1 MNGFGSQSMVAP
13 LRRVVVKRPK
23 DAFRDGAMIAAQW
36 KALNYTAP
44 PDLATAEEEFDAFV
58 GAIEESGAEVLSL
71 PPDDR
76 TGLDSLYT
84 HDPGLVTDAGA
95 VLFRTGKIAR
105 RGEGPA
111 MADAFK
117 AWGIPVLG
125 TVEGPA
131 TAEGGDMLWLDHDT
145 LAVGRGF
152 RTNGAGIEALRRL
165 LGPLGV
171 TVLDFPL
178 PYWSGPSDVL
188 HLQSFISFC
197 DKDLAV
203 VYRKLMPVP
212 FFEILADRGVALIDI
227 PEEEFATQACNVLA
241 LAPRRLIALEHN
253 PVTRRRMEAA
263 GCEVRVIKGDEIA
276 FKGSGGPTC
285 LTRPILRAE

>member
-23 DAFRDGAMIAAQW
+23 DAFRDAAAIAAQW
-36 KALNYTAP
+36 KALNYMAP
-44 PDLATAEEEFDAFV
+44 PDLAKAEEEFDAFV
-58 GAIEESGAEVLSL
+58 RVLEESGAEVLSL
-71 PPDDR
+71 PRDDR

-95 VLFRTGKIAR
+95 VLFRTGKVAR

-111 MADAFK
+111 MAAAFK

-125 TVEGPA
+125 TIDDPA
-131 TAEGGDMLWLDHDT
+131 TAEGGDMIWIDHDT

-152 RTNGAGIEALRRL
+152 RTNAAGVEALRRL

-171 TVLDFPL
+171 TVLDFHL
-178 PYWSGPSDVL
+178 PYWDGASDVL
-188 HLQSFISFC
+188 HLQSFISLL
-197 DKDLAV
+197 DTDLAV
-203 VYRKLMPVP
+203 VYRRLLPVP
-212 FFEILADRGVALIDI
+212 FFEILAERGVELIDI
-227 PEEEFATQACNVLA
+227 PDEEYATQACNVLA
-241 LAPRRLIALEHN
+241 LAPRRVIMLEGN
-253 PVTRRRMEAA
+253 PVTRGRLEAA
-263 GCEVRVIKGDEIA
+263 GCEVRFVKGDEIA

-285 LTRPILRAE
+285 LTRPVLRT

>member
-1 MNGFGSQSMVAP
+1 MIAP

-23 DAFRDGAMIAAQW
+23 DAFRNAAAIDAQW

-44 PDLATAEEEFDAFV
+44 PDLDAAEEEFEEFV
-58 GAIEESGAEVLSL
+58 RTLEESGVEVLSL

-95 VLFRTGKIAR
+95 VIFRTGKVAR

-125 TVEGPA
+125 MVDVPA
-131 TAEGGDMLWLDHDT
+131 TAEGGDMVWLDHDT

-152 RTNGAGIEALRRL
+152 RTNAAGVEALRRL

-171 TVLDFPL
+171 TVLDFHL
-178 PYWSGPSDVL
+178 PFWSGPSDVL
-188 HLQSFISFC
+188 HLQSFISLL
-197 DKDLAV
+197 DTDLAV
-203 VYRKLMPVP
+203 VFRRLLPVP
-212 FFEILADRGVALIDI
+212 LFEILADRGVELIDI
-227 PEEEFATQACNVLA
+227 PDEEYATQACNVLA
-241 LAPRRLIALEHN
+241 LAPRQALMLERN
-253 PVTRRRMEAA
+253 PVTHHRMEAA
-263 GCEVRVIKGDEIA
+263 GCEVRVVKGDEIS

-285 LTRPILRAE
+285 LTRPVLRAE

>member
-13 LRRVVVKRPK
+13 LRRVIVKRPK
-23 DAFRDGAMIAAQW
+23 DAFRDAATIDSQW

-44 PDLATAEEEFDAFV
+44 PDLDAAEEEFGAFV
-58 GAIEESGAEVLSL
+58 RALEESGAEVLSL
-71 PPDDR
+71 PPDGR

-95 VLFRTGKIAR
+95 VLFQTGKAAR

-117 AWGIPVLG
+117 AWGIPLLG
-125 TVEGPA
+125 TVDGPA
-131 TAEGGDMLWLDHDT
+131 TAEGGDTLWLDHDT

-152 RTNGAGIEALRRL
+152 RTNAAGVEALRRL

-171 TVLDFPL
+171 TVLDFHL
-178 PYWSGPSDVL
+178 PFWDGPSDVL
-188 HLQSFISFC
+188 HLQSFISLL
-197 DKDLAV
+197 DSDLAV
-203 VYRKLMPVP
+203 VYRRLLPIP
-212 FFEILADRGVALIDI
+212 LFEILADRGIELMDI
-227 PEEEFATQACNVLA
+227 PDDEYATQACNVLA
-241 LAPRRLIALEHN
+241 LAPRRLVMLERN
-253 PVTRRRMEAA
+253 PV
-263 GCEVRVIKGDEIA
+263 KGDEIA

-285 LTRPILRAE
+285 LTRPVLRGE